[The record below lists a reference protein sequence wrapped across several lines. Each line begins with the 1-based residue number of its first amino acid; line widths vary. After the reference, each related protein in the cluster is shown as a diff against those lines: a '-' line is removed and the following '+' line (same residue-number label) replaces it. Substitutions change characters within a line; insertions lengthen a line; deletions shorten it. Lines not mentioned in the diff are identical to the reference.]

1 MSSNLNPLLEPKHR
15 TERQRRLGSLHVEI
29 NWPDREQ
36 GHFVFLLG
44 LVLVN
49 DSEIGEWCEEWGIP
63 PSARKP
69 LLGKRLAVIDQM
81 SVDYPMQ
88 GKGWGKRLL
97 GEFERRARHMRA
109 GAVALLADTDVGQ
122 RKGFDLTR
130 FYKLQGYRQIGAVE
144 GDTVY
149 YPIMLKELPA
159 VKRAGAGGEDLPVQ
173 CRIDIMDAR
182 RGELF
187 GKATAWLEGGGEP
200 DLEMHY
206 VGRTA
211 PHGGTPVGY
220 IDFSEYEDKVWIK
233 YIYVSPAY
241 RRRGVGEAL
250 VEALKE
256 YFPGERIAHSG
267 LTDKGGPFW
276 SSLKG
281 RGVVA
286 KAMDY
291 GQLKNIL
298 SEMMGDVEGGLPTP
312 ELKIVNHTRP
322 RWGGLCRWELGQPNT
337 VIEIQKA
344 ITADERSFRR
354 ILAHELCHHEQY
366 LVHWSGFTP
375 QNFKFMTKL
384 EGGHGRVFRQIM
396 DRWNAR
402 HGKDFVTVTSDKDIL
417 QEYENK
423 PFFVFMQRYFG
434 GRPMW
439 QASLRLTDRQ
449 LRYMSGKRQGDYR
462 LVQTDDRRFIHAPV
476 IGSGRGWQYV
486 PMERHE
492 WEEAALKLWEQPDL
506 RMQWEAKPPA
516 TPEEEQA
523 LQERRREEEREASRR
538 RYEELS
544 GAIGRR
550 GMPPTTAA
558 ARDTMPTPEVLEEA
572 RQIRTEE
579 RGGDSSSARLMEG
592 GCGSIATAAADRFGW
607 DVEAGLYIRE
617 GRGYDHVWNTLKDG
631 TVVDIAHDQFG
642 EPDINVARP
651 GTAEHARYHCYCW
664 SYRPQ
669 EEADACPVCNA
680 PGTGAKEA
688 SAGHPAKLPLGSRVD
703 STAVLRYVLGM
714 HKDEYEDEGRIGRWG
729 EFVLRE
735 VPLDRVDCPWDTSDE
750 NLVLDYATMGG
761 PFPPIVVDNHLVVID
776 GCYRTEAARHR
787 GDRTIRAFVPVK
799 AAPKAKTDVNRTV
812 MASSHGQPRAQRV
825 DSLEPRMAPG
835 EDHVIQA
842 ISRLYGEPIVRRGRL
857 HGIRLPFDLVAYHGG
872 PAGLKE
878 ILPRSRDIPG
888 GGSTSLAGHSLAS
901 VAAVNIGENRPY
913 PESRVY
919 EVTVPK
925 GEYVFY
931 DPDMTVGITDSPTH
945 LRVFEAIRVSGRRGR
960 MLTADSHKQTPHREN
975 VFYDLDGGE
984 WQGEGT
990 QGYANQPECVEGTKS
1005 GLGIEEIAKQVEMT
1019 EVLDGT

>member
-1 MSSNLNPLLEPKHR
+1 MSSNLNPLLEPKQR
-15 TERQRRLGSLHVEI
+15 TERRLGSLHVEI

-36 GHFVFLLG
+36 EQFVFLLG

-49 DSEIGEWCEEWGIP
+49 DSEIGEWCEQWGIP
-63 PSARKP
+63 GDVRRL

-81 SVDYPMQ
+81 NVDYPMQ
-88 GKGWGKRLL
+88 GEGWGKRLL

-109 GAVALLADTDVGQ
+109 SAVALLADTDVEQ
-122 RKGFDLTR
+122 REGFDLTK

-144 GDTVY
+144 GDAVH

-159 VKRAGAGGEDLPVQ
+159 GKQAGAGGPDLPVQ

-187 GKATAWLEGGGEP
+187 GKATAWLEGGGP
-200 DLEMHY
+200 
-206 VGRTA
+206 
-211 PHGGTPVGY
+211 PVGY
-220 IDFSEYEDKVWIK
+220 IDFSEYEDEVWIK
-233 YIYVSPAY
+233 YIYVSPGY
-241 RRRGVGEAL
+241 RRRRVGEAL

-276 SSLKG
+276 GSLKG

-291 GQLKNIL
+291 GQLRNIL

-312 ELKIVNHTRP
+312 ELKVVNHTRP

-337 VIEIQKA
+337 TIEIQKA
-344 ITADERSFRR
+344 VTADERSFRR

-375 QNFKFMTKL
+375 QNFKFMTRL

-396 DRWNAR
+396 DRWNAK

-417 QEYENK
+417 QEYEDK

-439 QASLRLTDRQ
+439 QASLCLTDRQ
-449 LRYMSGKRQGDYR
+449 LRYISGKRQGDYR
-462 LVQTDDRRFIHAPV
+462 LVQTGDRRFIHAPV
-476 IGSGRGWQYV
+476 IGSGKGWQYV
-486 PMERHE
+486 PTERHE

-516 TPEEEQA
+516 TEEEEKA
-523 LQERRREEEREASRR
+523 LQERRHEEEREASRR

-558 ARDTMPTPEVLEEA
+558 GRDTMPTPEVLEEA
-572 RQIRTEE
+572 RQIRAGE

-592 GCGSIATAAADRFGW
+592 DCGNIATAAADKFGW
-607 DVEAGLYIRE
+607 DIEAGLYIQE
-617 GRGYDHVWNTLKDG
+617 GRRHDHVWNVLKDG

-651 GTAEHARYHCYCW
+651 GTTEHARYHCYCW
-664 SYRPQ
+664 SYKTQ

-680 PGTGAKEA
+680 PGTGGKEA
-688 SAGHPAKLPLGSRVD
+688 SAGHPAKLPLGSRID

-761 PFPPIVVDNHLVVID
+761 PFLPIVVDNHLVVID

-787 GDRTIRAFVPVK
+787 GDRTIRAFVPVTG
-799 AAPKAKTDVNRTV
+799 PKAKTDANGTV
-812 MASSHGQPRAQRV
+812 
-825 DSLEPRMAPG
+825 
-835 EDHVIQA
+835 
-842 ISRLYGEPIVRRGRL
+842 
-857 HGIRLPFDLVAYHGG
+857 
-872 PAGLKE
+872 
-878 ILPRSRDIPG
+878 
-888 GGSTSLAGHSLAS
+888 
-901 VAAVNIGENRPY
+901 
-913 PESRVY
+913 
-919 EVTVPK
+919 
-925 GEYVFY
+925 
-931 DPDMTVGITDSPTH
+931 
-945 LRVFEAIRVSGRRGR
+945 
-960 MLTADSHKQTPHREN
+960 TADSHKQTPHREN

-984 WQGEGT
+984 WQGEST

>member
-1 MSSNLNPLLEPKHR
+1 MSSNLNPLLEPKQR
-15 TERQRRLGSLHVEI
+15 TERRLGSLHVEI

-36 GHFVFLLG
+36 EQFVFLLG

-49 DSEIGEWCEEWGIP
+49 DSEIGEWCEQWGIP
-63 PSARKP
+63 GNVRKM
-69 LLGKRLAVIDQM
+69 LTGKRLAVIDQM
-81 SVDYPMQ
+81 NVDYPMQ
-88 GKGWGKRLL
+88 GEGWGKRLL

-109 GAVALLADTDVGQ
+109 SAVALLADTDVEQ
-122 RKGFDLTR
+122 REGFDLTK

-144 GDTVY
+144 GDAVH

-159 VKRAGAGGEDLPVQ
+159 GKQAGAGGPDLPVQ

-187 GKATAWLEGGGEP
+187 GKATAWLEGGGP
-200 DLEMHY
+200 
-206 VGRTA
+206 
-211 PHGGTPVGY
+211 PVGY
-220 IDFSEYEDKVWIK
+220 IDFSEYEDEVWIK
-233 YIYVSPAY
+233 YIYVSPGY

-276 SSLKG
+276 GSLKG

-291 GQLKNIL
+291 GQLRNIL

-312 ELKIVNHTRP
+312 ELKVVNHTRP

-337 VIEIQKA
+337 TIEIQKA
-344 ITADERSFRR
+344 VTADERSFRR

-366 LVHWSGFTP
+366 LVHWSRFTP
-375 QNFKFMTKL
+375 QNFKFMTRL

-396 DRWNAR
+396 DRWNAK

-417 QEYENK
+417 QEYEDR

-462 LVQTDDRRFIHAPV
+462 LVQTGDRRFIHAPV
-476 IGSGRGWQYV
+476 IGSGKGWQYV
-486 PMERHE
+486 PTERHE
-492 WEEAALKLWEQPDL
+492 WEEAAFKLWEQPDL

-516 TPEEEQA
+516 TEEEEKA
-523 LQERRREEEREASRR
+523 LQERRHEEEREASRR
-538 RYEELS
+538 RYEEL
-544 GAIGRR
+544 AKAL
-550 GMPPTTAA
+550 PPATAA
-558 ARDTMPTPEVLEEA
+558 GRDTMPTPEVLEEA
-572 RQIRTEE
+572 RQIRAGE

-592 GCGSIATAAADRFGW
+592 DCGNIATAAADKFGW
-607 DVEAGLYIRE
+607 DIEAGLYIQE
-617 GRGYDHVWNTLKDG
+617 GRRHDHVWNTLKDG

-651 GTAEHARYHCYCW
+651 GTTEHARYHCYCW
-664 SYRPQ
+664 SYKTQ

-680 PGTGAKEA
+680 PGTGGKEA
-688 SAGHPAKLPLGSRVD
+688 SAPSEDLSRLPLGSEAD
-703 STAVLRYVLGM
+703 STAVLRYVMAM
-714 HKDEYEDEGRIGRWG
+714 HGDEFEEDSRIGQYEG
-729 EFVLRE
+729 FVLRA
-735 VPLDRVDCPWDTSDE
+735 VPVKDINSPWGTDDTMR
-750 NLVLDYATMGG
+750 VLDYSVKRT
-761 PFPPIVVDNHLVVID
+761 PFPPIVLDASLTVID
-776 GCYRTEAARHR
+776 GSYRVAAARR
-787 GDRTIRAFVPVK
+787 KRQRYIRAFVPVGG
-799 AAPKAKTDVNRTV
+799 KTAD
-812 MASSHGQPRAQRV
+812 SHRQAGAQRV
-825 DSLEPRMAPG
+825 DSLELKMAPG

-842 ISRLYGEPIVRRGRL
+842 ISRLYSEPIVRRGRL

-888 GGSTSLAGHSLAS
+888 GGSTSLAGYSLAS
-901 VAAVNIGENRPY
+901 VAAANIGENRPY
-913 PESRVY
+913 PESGVY

-975 VFYDLDGGE
+975 EYPDLDEGEAVGGY
-984 WQGEGT
+984 GT
-990 QGYANQPECVEGTKS
+990 QPECIEGARS
-1005 GLGIEEIAKQVEMT
+1005 GLGVEEIAKQIKMT